1 MKKTVF
7 ILLLAILSVQAYSQK
22 GDLTVG
28 LKGGYVYSP
37 HYYNG
42 SMYGFDVAY
51 NISDPLEVIFT
62 GMTNPNVPYNVLNMS
77 YKPNSPISESNK
89 KYFTEN
95 LAVYSANLDFRLYL
109 IHMQTWATGPALGG
123 QYYIVGKNQY
133 GPNSTNSANNTY
145 TNKALG
151 FNLGWH
157 VRVNLTDNLI
167 LNGGWRYTNAKA
179 KDKNSV
185 YNLSFDM
192 SYNLFYL
199 GIAYMFEFK

>member
-28 LKGGYVYSP
+28 AKGGYVYSP

-51 NISDPLEVIFT
+51 NISDPFEIVFT
-62 GMTNPNVPYNVLNMS
+62 GMMNPNVPYVSKDNSGNS
-77 YKPNSPISESNK
+77 NYK
-89 KYFTEN
+89 
-95 LAVYSANLDFRLYL
+95 LAVYSANIDFRLYL
-109 IHMQTWATGPALGG
+109 IHQQTWATGPALGG
-123 QYYIVGKNQY
+123 QYYIVN
-133 GPNSTNSANNTY
+133 NMTNNTY
-145 TNKALG
+145 NSKALG
-151 FNLGWH
+151 FNIGWH
-157 VRVNLTDNLI
+157 VKVNLTDNLQ

-179 KDKNSV
+179 KNTANWWDDSTT
-185 YNLSFDM
+185 DI

-199 GIAYMFEFK
+199 GVAYSFELK

>member
-1 MKKTVF
+1 MKKIVF
-7 ILLLAILSVQAYSQK
+7 ILLLSILSISAFSQRK

-28 LKGGYVYSP
+28 AKGGYVYSP

-42 SMYGFDVAY
+42 SMYGLDVAY
-51 NISDPLEVIFT
+51 SLSDPLDVVATF
-62 GMTNPNVPYNVLNMS
+62 MMNPSVPYLLRDNAG
-77 YKPNSPISESNK
+77 NK
-89 KYFTEN
+89 EYNYLT
-95 LAVYSANLDFRLYL
+95 VYSANVDFRLYL
-109 IHMQTWATGPALGG
+109 IHQQMWATGPVLGG
-123 QYYIVGKNQY
+123 QYYIVGNNLY
-133 GPNSTNSANNTY
+133 TVNSSANTNKY

-179 KDKNSV
+179 KNAQDKNNWWDNS
-185 YNLSFDM
+185 SSDI

-199 GIAYMFEFK
+199 GVAYTFELK